1 MRERGALKSDV
12 VRVVVIEQ
20 DPIYRRGLMAIL
32 GDVAEI
38 EVVGHAD
45 SIEAASKLVEEV
57 SPSVALVGTPL
68 SGALGPGFAGEIR
81 QRFPT
86 VPTVVM
92 SSRESDD
99 ELLAAMR
106 AGASAYV
113 GRGISEE
120 TIRQVVIRAA
130 SGEYVIDEQLL
141 SKRGVAVRVLDQ
153 FRKNHTSDTLV
164 RQSVMPLTDRELEI
178 LRKVSE
184 GMTNAEIG
192 YALGISAQTVKN
204 HVTSIL
210 KKLAVND
217 RTQAVVTALR
227 KGWITIEETESSND
241 VSAIETNQ
249 LDAEAPIEG
258 A

>member
-1 MRERGALKSDV
+1 MREQGALKSDV

-20 DPIYRRGLMAIL
+20 DPIYRRGLLAIL
-32 GDVAEI
+32 GDDAEI
-38 EVVGHAD
+38 DVVGDAD
-45 SIEAASKLVEEV
+45 SIEAARKLVEEV
-57 SPSVALVGTPL
+57 SPSVVLVGTPL
-68 SGALGPGFAGEIR
+68 SGVPGPGFASEIR

-120 TIRQVVIRAA
+120 TIRQVVMRAA
-130 SGEYVIDEQLL
+130 YGEYVIDEQLL
-141 SKRGVAVRVLDQ
+141 SKPGVAARVLDQ
-153 FRKNHTSDTLV
+153 FRNNRNPDTLV
-164 RQSVMPLTDRELEI
+164 SQSVMPLTDRELEI

-249 LDAEAPIEG
+249 HGTEAPIEE